1 MTKEL
6 TQVLKKPIITE
17 KSMRNVGFNQ
27 YTFEVDKKASKSK
40 VAQALKKMFEV
51 EVYRVTVLNRR
62 GKKRRFTRTRQE
74 KLTPYRRFAIVT
86 INPKDKD
93 KMKLFEEVKEEE

>member
-17 KSMRNVGFNQ
+17 KSMRNVGLNQ

-40 VAQALKKMFEV
+40 IAQAVEKMFEV
-51 EVYRVTVLNRR
+51 EVYRVAVLNRR
-62 GKKRRFTRTRQE
+62 GKKRRFTRTRHE
-74 KLTPYRRFAIVT
+74 KLTPHRRFAIIT

-93 KMKLFEEVKEEE
+93 KMKLFEEVEKED